1 VIARC
6 RQRAETQPPSDL
18 HSQVASHVP
27 GYAPHRAFRWIRG
40 AEAPRASRSWK
51 SQSRS
56 QSSHSSARS
65 ALPAFG
71 GWIAAYQ
78 LSNHARHLAET
89 ITCVRTEAMRR
100 GQRVNLC
107 KSPDLLRCADTGS
120 WGSGFIVHVDADR
133 DGQIDDGETRLAS
146 DGPAP
151 PGITVQANRP
161 LDAYVSFTDHG
172 HARMLDGA
180 LQMGTFVVCR
190 RGQQARNVVLSAGGR
205 VRVETA
211 PERCP

>member
-1 VIARC
+1 MPPTRRNAAAR
-6 RQRAETQPPSDL
+6 RPPFAGR
-18 HSQVASHVP
+18 VASARLCPAPCVP
-27 GYAPHRAFRWIRG
+27 LDSPRRRTAGFTFVEIAVALTIVALLGALAF
-40 AEAPRASRSWK
+40 
-51 SQSRS
+51 
-56 QSSHSSARS
+56 
-65 ALPAFG
+65 PAFG
-71 GWIAAYQ
+71 DWIATYQ

-89 ITCVRTEAMRR
+89 LTRVRTEALRR

-120 WGSGFIVHVDADR
+120 WGSGFIVHVDANR

-151 PGITVQANRP
+151 RGITVQANRP
-161 LDAYVSFTDHG
+161 LDTYVSFTDHG

-190 RGQQARNVVLSAGGR
+190 SGQQARNVVLSAGGR
-205 VRVETA
+205 VRIETA